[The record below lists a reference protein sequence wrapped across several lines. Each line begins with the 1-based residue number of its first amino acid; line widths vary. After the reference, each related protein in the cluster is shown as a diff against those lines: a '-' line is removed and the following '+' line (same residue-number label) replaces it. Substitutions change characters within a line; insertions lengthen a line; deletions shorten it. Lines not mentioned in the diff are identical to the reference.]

1 MTDRLLALDFDGVIS
16 DSAAE
21 AFLVALRT
29 FSRLWPDSE
38 VAKQA
43 RSLRELP
50 TRDELR
56 SSALYPAFVTHM
68 PLGNRAE
75 DFGVVLDAFE
85 AERALPDQSAYDAF
99 RDTHEEAWLQD
110 FHRRFYHERE
120 ILSSRHPEEWLALMA
135 PYTPVLE
142 VLRRRA
148 GEVTLAVATARDR
161 RSVKLLLDA
170 YGIADLVE
178 DALLLDKEAGRK
190 KCAHLRVLEAR
201 SGIAARDSRFLDDK
215 LNHLESVA
223 ELGVSCGLAAW
234 GYNGEREQRQA
245 RQRGFRVCS
254 PADVEAW
261 GID

>member
-1 MTDRLLALDFDGVIS
+1 MTARLLALDFDGVIS

-29 FSRLWPDSE
+29 FAALWPGSG

-43 RSLRELP
+43 RSLGEFP
-50 TRDELR
+50 TRAELR
-56 SSALYPAFVTHM
+56 SSPLYLPFVTRM

-85 AERALPDQSAYDAF
+85 AAVALPDQPAYDAF
-99 RDTHEEAWLQD
+99 RDTHDEVWLQA

-120 ILSSRHPEEWLALMA
+120 ELSSRHPKAWLDLMA
-135 PYTPVLE
+135 PYAPLLE

-148 GEVTLAVATARDR
+148 GKVTLALATARDR

-178 DALLLDKEAGRK
+178 DALLLDKEAGRSK
-190 KCAHLRVLEAR
+190 RAHLRALTAR
-201 SGIAARDSRFLDDK
+201 SGIAACDSRFLDDK
-215 LNHLESVA
+215 LSHLESVA
-223 ELGVSCGLAAW
+223 ELGVGCALAAW

-254 PADVEAW
+254 LADVEAW